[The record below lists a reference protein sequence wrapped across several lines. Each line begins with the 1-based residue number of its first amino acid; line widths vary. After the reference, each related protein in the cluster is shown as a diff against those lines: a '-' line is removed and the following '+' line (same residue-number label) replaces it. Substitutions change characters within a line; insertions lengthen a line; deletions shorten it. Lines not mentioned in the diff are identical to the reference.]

1 MTTLPNSQADS
12 RVATKD
18 GHSNDAPMRILH
30 VGNIANNAYNNAK
43 VLVEAGIDCDVICYD
58 YYHIMGCPEWEDADF
73 VGTMSDHFKPDWSKV
88 NLRGFQRPCWFA
100 QGPRHFAIKYL
111 IAKRLDQKK
120 RSWFWWR
127 LLSIS
132 QRRRRQITISVVR
145 FVVRRFRS
153 VKHFMRRCIDLI
165 RNILH
170 DIGKVNLS
178 ELNSS
183 SSLTKVI
190 SVRLCIILQKIL
202 PRRKSKRTT
211 SRQARI
217 NLFNH
222 RVEELIE
229 RYDELFPDRPDRLTV
244 EDFEDYRHL
253 MPIWRKLFGFYDLI
267 EAYSTDPILP
277 MLAGVPYVA
286 YEHGTIREIPFEEN
300 AVGRLTS
307 LSYRLADAVV
317 ITNPDCV
324 VAAQRLN
331 VQNYRF
337 IPHLIDRKYYDQS
350 IRETGLLPAGVKKP
364 YLFCP
369 ARHDWDIKGTHF
381 LLHAFKDIAREHPDL
396 QLVMSSWG
404 TDLKKSRAWIRGHDL
419 ENRVTLVEP
428 LHIHDLIRVVGQA
441 EVLID
446 QFRYGVFGGIGPTA
460 LALGTP
466 LVTHYDQTKSAWCM
480 QPPPCHLAHDTP
492 SCVEAIRDALKA
504 DPETT
509 RIDTLEWMRQNYW
522 HESVV
527 HEHIAIFEDI
537 LHPDA
542 HSLDTI
548 EPKSETLERMV
559 S

>member
-1 MTTLPNSQADS
+1 
-12 RVATKD
+12 
-18 GHSNDAPMRILH
+18 MRILH

-88 NLRGFQRPCWFA
+88 NLRGFRRPRWFA
-100 QGPRHFAIKYL
+100 QGPRYLAIKYL
-111 IAKRLDQKK
+111 IAKRRGQKM
-120 RSWFWWR
+120 RSWLWWR
-127 LLSIS
+127 LMSIS
-132 QRRRRQITISVVR
+132 QRRRRQWSIVAVR
-145 FVVRRFRS
+145 FAVRWLRS
-153 VKHFMRRCIDLI
+153 VKTRLLHFVTLHQR
-165 RNILH
+165 ILGRINNAGLH
-170 DIGKVNLS
+170 QLDP
-178 ELNSS
+178 SS
-183 SSLTKVI
+183 NLTKVI
-190 SVRLCIILQKIL
+190 TVRLCLLLQKIL
-202 PRRKSKRTT
+202 PRRKSRRSASKR
-211 SRQARI
+211 SRISQ
-217 NLFNH
+217 FNH
-222 RVEELIE
+222 RVGELIK
-229 RYDELFPDRPDRLTV
+229 RYDELFPDRPDRLTI
-244 EDFEDYRHL
+244 EDFAGYRHV
-253 MPIWRKLFGFYDLI
+253 MPLWKKLFDGYDLI

-286 YEHGTIREIPFEEN
+286 YEHGTLRDIPFKAD

-324 VAAQRLN
+324 EAAQKLN

-337 IPHLIDRKYYDQS
+337 IPHLIDRKYYDPS
-350 IRETGLLPAGVKKP
+350 IRETGSLPQGVKKP

-381 LLHAFKDIAREHPDL
+381 LLHAFQEIALEYPGL

-404 TDLKKSRAWIRGHDL
+404 GDLEKSRAWIRERGL
-419 ENRVTLVEP
+419 EDRVVLVEP

-480 QPPPCHLAHDTP
+480 QPPPCHLAHDAP
-492 SCVEAIRDALKA
+492 SCVRAIRDALKV

-509 RIDTLEWMRQNYW
+509 RLDTLEWMRQNYW

-548 EPKSETLERMV
+548 DPKSETLERMV